1 MNIFKN
7 DCCVFKYFYEYFF
20 GGKVIE
26 WVIKVVFLFVI
37 IICVFI
43 GLNYKLNIKVDVNI
57 IFFRN
62 KDRLGCYIYVSVRLS
77 ICV

>member
-43 GLNYKLNIKVDVNI
+43 CYWVKL
-57 IFFRN
+57 
-62 KDRLGCYIYVSVRLS
+62 
-77 ICV
+77 